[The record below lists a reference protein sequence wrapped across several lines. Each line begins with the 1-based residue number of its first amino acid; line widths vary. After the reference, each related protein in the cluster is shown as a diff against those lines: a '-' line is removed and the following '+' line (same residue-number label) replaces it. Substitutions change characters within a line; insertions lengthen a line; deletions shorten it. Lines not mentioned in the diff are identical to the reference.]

1 MSKRLLIVAA
11 AALLAFSGLGTLF
24 EAPAARAATVTPPD
38 MQIEVPVGAI
48 SIGTSGGVKQL
59 RFTHVTWD
67 AGTGPF
73 EIDPTY
79 NATTGTATFSQ
90 ALYSSPGAGQ
100 WTFDHSVPLPVTG
113 VFDQPD
119 NYQFPLTSFTLNQM
133 NPDGSLGA
141 VVATSPKKDYC
152 ITGDD
157 HVGGVPNTPDSTFI
171 PQNNCTDPTKPLGW
185 SVGWGD
191 EYDQTDPG
199 QPIDISGVPNGTY
212 ILRGIV
218 DPQHLLTESNPMN
231 NVTDT
236 VLTISGTTVTVV
248 SQSQPGSI
256 PPAVTMTSPA
266 DGSTASGT
274 VTVSATATPVAPAT
288 ISSVQFLLD
297 GQPLGTPVT
306 SAPYAFAWTVGSTTP
321 GNHTLSARA
330 TDSTGNMATAV
341 PVTVTVPSGGG
352 GGGGGPAPTVDKSVT
367 VTGHGAVTTPA
378 FSTTAAGE
386 TLVAFAGSDGPSGAG
401 RQTVTVSGGGLTWTL
416 VKRSNAQS
424 GDAEI
429 WTAQAAN
436 TLTNVTVTA
445 TPATGGYD
453 EQMTVL
459 SFKGAGGTGSSA
471 ANSGASGAPAVNL
484 TASAAGSLAYATG
497 NDWDRATGRTVG
509 SGQALAAQWI
519 DTGSGDTYWTQDA
532 MAATTG
538 AGQTVTLNDTA
549 PTGDH
554 WNLAAVEVLSGGG
567 GTPTP
572 TPTPTP
578 TTPTPTPTT
587 PTPTPTTPT
596 PTPTTPTPTPT
607 TPTPTPTTPTPT
619 PTQTADTTPPTVSL
633 TNPTANQTV
642 SGTVPVA
649 ANASDDVALASV
661 QFLLDGQPL
670 GNPVTSPP
678 YAVTWDTTTA
688 AGGSHT
694 LSAKATDTSGNVATA
709 ANVPVTVQNPAPPQ
723 PCFIMDVHVSVH
735 GTGAVTTPAFHTA
748 AAGETLV
755 AFVGSDGPGG
765 TTKQTVT
772 VSGAG
777 LTWRLVKRNNTR
789 PGDAEVWT
797 ATAPAILTSA
807 TVTSTPARSGY
818 SQDLTV
824 IAMQGTDG
832 VGASVTASGTSGA
845 PSANLTTTKANSLVF
860 AVGNDWDRAVARALP
875 TGWTMLDQWVA
886 TSVGDTYWSQYTNQ
900 PAAAAGTVVNARDTA
915 PTNDQ
920 WNLVAIELL
929 SDDG

>member
-1 MSKRLLIVAA
+1 MA
-11 AALLAFSGLGTLF
+11 AALLAFSGLGTLVA
-24 EAPAARAATVTPPD
+24 APVARAATVTLPD
-38 MQIEVPVGAI
+38 MQMEVPTSAI
-48 SIGTSGGVKQL
+48 SIGTTGGTKQL
-59 RFTHVTWD
+59 RFTHITWD

-73 EIDPTY
+73 EIDPAY
-79 NATTGTATFSQ
+79 NAMTGTATFSQ
-90 ALYSSPGAGQ
+90 EIYNSPSAGV
-100 WTFDHSVPLPVTG
+100 WAKDHSVPLPVTG
-113 VFDQPD
+113 VFDPPD
-119 NYQFPLTSFTLNQM
+119 NYQFPLTSFTLNQV
-133 NPDGSLGA
+133 NTDGSLGA

-152 ITGDD
+152 ITGDTF
-157 HVGGVPNTPDSTFI
+157 VGGVPNAPNSSFI

-199 QPIDISGVPNGTY
+199 QPIDLTNVPNGTY
-212 ILRGIV
+212 ILHGVV

-236 VLTISGTTVTVV
+236 LLQISGTTVTVL
-248 SQSQPGSI
+248 SQTHPGST

-297 GQPLGTPVT
+297 GQPLGAPVT
-306 SAPYAFAWTVGSTTP
+306 SAPYTFAWTVGSTTP
-321 GNHTLSARA
+321 GSHTLSARA
-330 TDSTGNMATAV
+330 TDSNGNMATAA
-341 PVTVTVPSGGG
+341 PVTVTVPTSGG

-367 VTGHGAVTTPA
+367 VTGHGAVTTQA

-386 TLVAFAGSDGPSGAG
+386 TLVAFVGSDGPSGGG

-436 TLTNVTVTA
+436 TLTNVTVTS
-445 TPATGGYD
+445 TPATGGFD

-459 SFKGAGGTGSSA
+459 SFKGAGGTGASA
-471 ANSGASGAPAVNL
+471 ANAGASGAPTVSL
-484 TASAAGSLAYATG
+484 TVSAAGSLAYATG

-509 SGQALAAQWI
+509 TGQALVAQWI

-532 MAATTG
+532 TAATTG
-538 AGQTVTLNDTA
+538 AGQAVTLNDTA

-567 GTPTP
+567 IP
-572 TPTPTP
+572 
-578 TTPTPTPTT
+578 
-587 PTPTPTTPT
+587 
-596 PTPTTPTPTPT
+596 TPTPTPT

-633 TNPTANQTV
+633 TNPTANETV
-642 SGTVPVA
+642 SGTIPVA
-649 ANASDDVALASV
+649 ANASDNVAVASV

-688 AGGSHT
+688 TNGSHT
-694 LSAKATDTSGNVATA
+694 LSAKATDTSGNVGTAT
-709 ANVPVTVQNPAPPQ
+709 NVQVTVQNPAPPQ
-723 PCFIMDVHVSVH
+723 PCFIMDVHTSVH
-735 GTGAVTTPAFHTA
+735 GMGTVTTPAFHTA
-748 AAGETLV
+748 AAGETLL

-777 LTWRLVKRNNTR
+777 LTWKLVKRNNTR

-818 SQDLTV
+818 SEDLTV

-832 VGASVTASGTSGA
+832 VGASVTASGASGA
-845 PSANLTTTKANSLVF
+845 PSASLTTTKANSLVF
-860 AVGNDWDRAVARALP
+860 AVGNDWDRAVARTLP
-875 TGWTMLDQWVA
+875 AGWTMLDQWVA
-886 TSVGDTYWSQYTNQ
+886 TGNGDTYWSQYTSQ
-900 PAAAAGTVVNARDTA
+900 TTGAAGTVVNAGDTA

-929 SDDG
+929 SDD

>member
-1 MSKRLLIVAA
+1 MSKRFLIVLG
-11 AALLAFSGLGTLF
+11 AALLAFGGLGTLV

-38 MQIEVPVGAI
+38 MQIEVPVNAI

-79 NATTGTATFSQ
+79 NAATGTATFSQ
-90 ALYSSPGAGQ
+90 ALYSSPSPGT

-119 NYQFPLTSFTLNQM
+119 NYQFPLTSFTLNQV

-157 HVGGVPNTPDSTFI
+157 RVGGVPNTPDSTFI

-191 EYDQTDPG
+191 QYDQTDPG
-199 QPIDISGVPNGTY
+199 QPIDITNVPDGAY
-212 ILRGIV
+212 ILRGVV

-236 VLTISGTTVTVV
+236 VLTISGSTVTVV
-248 SQSQPGSI
+248 SQSQPGST
-256 PPAVTMTSPA
+256 PPTVTMTSPA

-297 GQPLGTPVT
+297 GQPLGAPVT
-306 SAPYAFAWTVGSTTP
+306 SAPYSFAWTVGSTTA

-330 TDSTGNMATAV
+330 TDSNGNMATAA
-341 PVTVTVPSGGG
+341 PITVTVPSGGG

-367 VTGHGAVTTPA
+367 VTGHGAVTMPA

-386 TLVAFAGSDGPSGAG
+386 TLVAFVGSDGPSGGG
-401 RQTVTVSGGGLTWTL
+401 RQTVTVGGGGLTWTL
-416 VKRSNAQS
+416 VKRSNGQS

-459 SFKGAGGTGSSA
+459 SFKGAGGTGASA
-471 ANSGASGAPAVNL
+471 ANSGTSGAPTVNL

-509 SGQALAAQWI
+509 SGQALVAQWI
-519 DTGSGDTYWTQDA
+519 DTGSGDTYWTQDS

-538 AGQTVTLNDTA
+538 PGQTVTLNDTA

-572 TPTPTP
+572 TPT
-578 TTPTPTPTT
+578 TPTPTPTT
-587 PTPTPTTPT
+587 PTPTPTA
-596 PTPTTPTPTPT
+596 
-607 TPTPTPTTPTPT
+607 PTPT
-619 PTQTADTTPPTVSL
+619 PTQAADTTPPTVSL

-642 SGTVPVA
+642 SGAVPVA
-649 ANASDDVALASV
+649 ANASDNVAVSSV

-688 AGGSHT
+688 TAGSHT

-709 ANVPVTVQNPAPPQ
+709 ANVPVAVQNPAPPQ

-755 AFVGSDGPGG
+755 AFVASDGPGG

-777 LTWRLVKRNNTR
+777 LTWTLVKRNNTR

-860 AVGNDWDRAVARALP
+860 AVGNDWDRAVARTLP

-929 SDDG
+929 SDD